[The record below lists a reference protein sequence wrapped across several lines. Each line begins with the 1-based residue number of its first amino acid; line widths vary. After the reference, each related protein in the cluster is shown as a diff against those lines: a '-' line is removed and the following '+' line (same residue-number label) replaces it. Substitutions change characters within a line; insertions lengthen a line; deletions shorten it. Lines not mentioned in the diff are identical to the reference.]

1 MRAGFGASQVQ
12 WSAICVS
19 LSGFGTRTL
28 HLLALILLCKFIA
41 CAQLWAD
48 NKRELFELDSRVM
61 RLGDLVTRPEEQM
74 DVTRVLWGYYD
85 QLRAVFT
92 FFSNQDAKMNDS
104 MGVNEFMLLCRIC
117 QVLDEVCPECST
129 RSDWNGQSTTSTVI
143 YEVFLRV
150 AGENLAQT
158 DHIKGIGKRA
168 RHAHLEDPFH
178 PSLRVSC
185 LLLPL

>member
-1 MRAGFGASQVQ
+1 MAPAKY
-12 WSAICVS
+12 
-19 LSGFGTRTL
+19 SGPPS
-28 HLLALILLCKFIA
+28 
-41 CAQLWAD
+41 AQLWAD

-117 QVLDEVCPECST
+117 QVLDEVCP
-129 RSDWNGQSTTSTVI
+129 
-143 YEVFLRV
+143 LR
-150 AGENLAQT
+150 
-158 DHIKGIGKRA
+158 
-168 RHAHLEDPFH
+168 
-178 PSLRVSC
+178 
-185 LLLPL
+185 